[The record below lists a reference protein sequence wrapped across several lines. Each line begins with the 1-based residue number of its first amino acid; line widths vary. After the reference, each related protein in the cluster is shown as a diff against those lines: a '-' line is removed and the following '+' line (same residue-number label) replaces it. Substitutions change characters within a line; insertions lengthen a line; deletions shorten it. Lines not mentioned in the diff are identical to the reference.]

1 MKEMLAL
8 NQRLRFNVVVNSLL
22 LKTHKFARFRCALM
36 ATCAMILC
44 TFAASAAWSQTPLVL
59 DVGYDSIET
68 GQHLEYLEDM
78 TGELSP
84 QEIAKRSPEIQ
95 WKPIAGPVA
104 TVGYTDAVVWFRL
117 ALTNPSDFRVAWLIE
132 LGNPLL
138 DNVRTY
144 RQTSGEI
151 TMTTLRNLSGN
162 HNVYALELSPDAKT
176 IVYFQIKS
184 SSQVMIAPKFWKEH
198 NLYPTQITSGRTQGI
213 LYGFMA
219 ALLLLTLGL
228 YLRMKKTSTLYF
240 SAYTLS
246 IALFFSMTDG
256 LFQQTLWPDALT
268 WAAGPSI
275 QVMLCALVIT
285 GSLFTREHLN
295 LVKTLP
301 GAAQG
306 LKITSIVSG
315 VCTPLILLNV
325 LPGIIPLE
333 IILLLPMVGIMGWA
347 SYKLL
352 KNPLVKSKVFGM
364 AQIPLAIGLLV
375 HTLSIFIAPQFTFIS
390 LAWGLLLQIIV
401 LTLSE
406 STQLHHATKTE
417 SRAAVDALAVQRKAA
432 DYLFAEVARRTR
444 DLKRKTREA
453 EQAKREA
460 QQNLEELRQA
470 QTQLVQAEKMS
481 SLGQL
486 VAGVAHE
493 INNPVN
499 FVQNCFAGIVQAVE
513 RLEDTLDDILPD
525 GESGEQAKALFEPDF
540 DKITEL
546 SGHHEMGTVRIN
558 SIVKSLTSFARLD
571 EAEFKIGN
579 VNAIVDQTLIILSNR
594 LKQVTMERD
603 LKKCPDIHCMPSQ
616 LGQVVLNLIT
626 NALDA
631 CLAVREASTT
641 VIKVSTE
648 TIDEHIYIRVG
659 DNGPGISDEVKE
671 TLFDP
676 FVTTKEVGK
685 GTGMGLAISYNI
697 IRDHQGRIDVES
709 SPAGTTFSIVLPLKQ
724 SKKGEDS
731 END

>member
-1 MKEMLAL
+1 M
-8 NQRLRFNVVVNSLL
+8 
-22 LKTHKFARFRCALM
+22 
-36 ATCAMILC
+36 
-44 TFAASAAWSQTPLVL
+44 
-59 DVGYDSIET
+59 SI
-68 GQHLEYLEDM
+68 
-78 TGELSP
+78 
-84 QEIAKRSPEIQ
+84 
-95 WKPIAGPVA
+95 
-104 TVGYTDAVVWFRL
+104 
-117 ALTNPSDFRVAWLIE
+117 TNPSDFRVSWLAE

-144 RQTSGEI
+144 RQNPGEI
-151 TMTTLRNLSGN
+151 TMATLRQVSGN
-162 HNVYALELSPDAKT
+162 HNVYALNLRAHAESIL
-176 IVYFQIKS
+176 YFQIRS
-184 SSQVMIAPKFWKEH
+184 SSQVMIAPTFWKEH
-198 NLYPTQITSGRTQGI
+198 NLYPKQMTAGRSQGL
-213 LYGFMA
+213 LYGFLA
-219 ALLLLTLGL
+219 ALLLLTFGL
-228 YLRMKKTSTLYF
+228 YLRMKKKSTLYF
-240 SAYTLS
+240 FAYTLT
-246 IALFFSMTDG
+246 IGLFFSMIDG

-268 WAAGPSI
+268 WSTGPSI
-275 QVMLCALVIT
+275 QITITALVIA

-295 LVKTLP
+295 LNKTLP
-301 GAAQG
+301 VISQSLKTLSILCGCLMPLLALG
-306 LKITSIVSG
+306 LI
-315 VCTPLILLNV
+315 PANV
-325 LPGIIPLE
+325 PLE
-333 IILLLPMVGIMGWA
+333 FLLIAPMVAMMGWS

-352 KNPLVKSKVFGM
+352 KNPLVKSKVFGLS
-364 AQIPLAIGLLV
+364 QIPLVIGVLIHTVAVFAIPQW
-375 HTLSIFIAPQFTFIS
+375 TFIA
-390 LAWGLLLQIIV
+390 LAWGLLFQVIIM
-401 LTLSE
+401 TLSE

-460 QQNLEELRQA
+460 QQNLEDLRQT

-499 FVQNCFAGIVQAVE
+499 FVQNCFAGIVQAIE
-513 RLEDTLDDILPD
+513 RLETTLDDILPE

-540 DKITEL
+540 EKITEL

-579 VNAIVDQTLIILSNR
+579 INDIVKQTLIILSNR
-594 LKQVTMERD
+594 LKRTKLE
-603 LKKCPDIHCMPSQ
+603 KTFNECPDIDCMPSQ

-631 CLAVREASTT
+631 SLAVRDAPST
-641 VIKVSTE
+641 IIRVSTE
-648 TIDEHIYIRVG
+648 TIDDHIHIQVS
-659 DNGPGISDEVKE
+659 DNGPGISDKVKE

-697 IRDHQGRIDVES
+697 ISDHQGRIDVDS
-709 SPAGTTFSIVLPLKQ
+709 SPAGTTFTIVIPIEQ
-724 SKKGEDS
+724 KKKPQEEKS
-731 END
+731 A

>member
-1 MKEMLAL
+1 MLAL
-8 NQRLRFNVVVNSLL
+8 DERLRFNIKVTLNDVNIPSQRKNHWLSWAVYAVILSTLPASL
-22 LKTHKFARFRCALM
+22 AYG
-36 ATCAMILC
+36 
-44 TFAASAAWSQTPLVL
+44 QPPLVL
-59 DVGYDSIET
+59 DVGYKSIET
-68 GQHLEYLEDM
+68 GNHLEVLEDPL
-78 TGELSP
+78 GELSP
-84 QEIAKRSPEIQ
+84 QEIAKRSPAQEWQPISG
-95 WKPIAGPVA
+95 PIASI
-104 TVGYTDAVVWFRL
+104 GYTDSVVWFRMSI
-117 ALTNPSDFRVAWLIE
+117 TNPSDFRVSWLAE

-144 RQTSGEI
+144 RQNPGEI
-151 TMTTLRNLSGN
+151 TMTTLRQVSGN
-162 HNVYALELSPDAKT
+162 HNVYALNLRARAQS
-176 IVYFQIKS
+176 ILYFQIKS
-184 SSQVMIAPKFWKEH
+184 SSQVMIAPTFWKEH
-198 NLYPTQITSGRTQGI
+198 NLYPRHMTTGRSQGL
-213 LYGFMA
+213 LYGFLA

-228 YLRMKKTSTLYF
+228 YLRMKKKSTLYF
-240 SAYTLS
+240 FAYTLT
-246 IALFFSMTDG
+246 IGLFFSMIDG
-256 LFQQTLWPDALT
+256 LFQQTLWPDALSWST
-268 WAAGPSI
+268 GPSI
-275 QVMLCALVIT
+275 QVTMTALVIA

-295 LVKTLP
+295 LNKTLP
-301 GAAQG
+301 GVSQG
-306 LKITSIVSG
+306 LKILSIVCG
-315 VCTPLILLNV
+315 CLIPLLAIGLIPAN
-325 LPGIIPLE
+325 IPLE
-333 IILLLPMVGIMGWA
+333 FILVVPMVAMMGWS

-352 KNPLVKSKVFGM
+352 KNPLVKSKVFGLS
-364 AQIPLAIGLLV
+364 QLPLVIGVLI
-375 HTLSIFIAPQFTFIS
+375 HTVAVFAMPQWTFIA
-390 LAWGLLLQIIV
+390 LAWGLLFQIIIM
-401 LTLSE
+401 TLSE

-460 QQNLEELRQA
+460 QQNLEDLRQT

-499 FVQNCFAGIVQAVE
+499 FVQNCFAGIVQAIE
-513 RLEDTLDDILPD
+513 RLEETLNDILPD

-571 EAEFKIGN
+571 EAEFKVGN

-594 LKQVTMERD
+594 LKQVKTERD
-603 LKKCPDIHCMPSQ
+603 LQKCPDIHCMPSQ
-616 LGQVVLNLIT
+616 LGQVVMNLVT

-631 CLAVREASTT
+631 CLAVREASSTIIT
-641 VIKVSTE
+641 VSTQ
-648 TIDEHIYIRVG
+648 TVDEHIEIRVG
-659 DNGPGISDEVKE
+659 DNGPGISEKVKE

-709 SPAGTTFSIVLPLKQ
+709 SPAGTTFCIVLPIKQ
-724 SKKGEDS
+724 VKTAKESG
-731 END
+731 NAGN

>member
-1 MKEMLAL
+1 
-8 NQRLRFNVVVNSLL
+8 
-22 LKTHKFARFRCALM
+22 
-36 ATCAMILC
+36 MILC
-44 TFAASAAWSQTPLVL
+44 TFVSSPAWGQTPLVL
-59 DVGYDSIET
+59 DVGYTSIET
-68 GQHLEYLEDM
+68 GQHLEYLEDP

-84 QEIAKRSPEIQ
+84 QEIAKRSPEVK
-95 WKPIAGPVA
+95 WVPIAGPVA
-104 TVGYTDAVVWFRL
+104 SLGYTDAVVWFRL
-117 ALTNPSDFRVAWLIE
+117 SLTNPSDFQVDWLIE

-162 HNVYALELSPDAKT
+162 HNVYALELASKANT

-184 SSQVMIAPKFWKEH
+184 SGQVMIAPRFWKEH
-198 NLYPTQITSGRTQGI
+198 NLYPTHITSGRTQGI
-213 LYGFMA
+213 LYGFIA

-246 IALFFSMTDG
+246 IGLFFSMTDG

-275 QVMLCALVIT
+275 QFMLCVLVIT

-295 LVKTLP
+295 LTKNLP

-306 LKITSIVSG
+306 LKVVSIAS
-315 VCTPLILLNV
+315 VCLAPLVVLNILPAV
-325 LPGIIPLE
+325 IPLE
-333 IILLLPMVGIMGWA
+333 FFLLLPLVTLMSWA

-352 KNPLVKSKVFGM
+352 KNPLVKSKVFGI
-364 AQIPLAIGLLV
+364 AQIPLAMGLLV
-375 HTLSIFIAPQFTFIS
+375 HILSIFIAPQITFIA
-390 LAWGLLLQIIV
+390 LAWGLLLQISI

-470 QTQLVQAEKMS
+470 QTQLIQAEKMS

-594 LKQVTMERD
+594 LKQVKTERD
-603 LKKCPDIHCMPSQ
+603 LQKCPDIHCMPSQ

-641 VIKVSTE
+641 VISIATE
-648 TIDEHIYIRVG
+648 TSDEHIHIRVG
-659 DNGPGISDEVKE
+659 DNGPGISEEVKE

-709 SPAGTTFSIVLPLKQ
+709 SPAGTTFCIVLPIKQ
-724 SKKGEDS
+724 TKKAEDS
-731 END
+731 ENS